1 MSMCGRESE
10 RESGN
15 KSAHSRGRIVRKN
28 YANEY
33 LHRFIKHTRY
43 ENIYYEVKDG
53 LPIGTTINLYH

>member
-33 LHRFIKHTRY
+33 LHRLTLLNTVEYI
-43 ENIYYEVKDG
+43 
-53 LPIGTTINLYH
+53 L